1 MDKTS
6 KIGVPFK
13 VRFFLRI
20 SLRIWHKNKSKTKN
34 LKLFSHYIH
43 KYFPHF
49 SMKVS
54 SVIKVMGHR
63 VSILQGFLLFKK
75 AFDLLQSG
83 NCKLHVDFWFQCR
96 RDLTEFVLWLSL
108 PLFRLFFSKLFL
120 CITCHVWRSKTFSK
134 HSISV
139 IPVWKK
145 PTFIILSNLR
155 AFLTKKGSK
164 IYDLKIKKF
173 LRKILKETAP

>member
-34 LKLFSHYIH
+34 LKLFNHYIH

-54 SVIKVMGHR
+54 LVIKVMGHR

-108 PLFRLFFSKLFL
+108 PLFRLCLSKLFL

-145 PTFIILSNLR
+145 PTFIILPNLR

-164 IYDLKIKKF
+164 IYVLKIKKF
-173 LRKILKETAP
+173 LKKLLKETAP